1 MLIQLSRHCGLF
13 LFIKSQNKSQRPI
26 AIIKGDVV
34 NLYVLK
40 KGYAER

>member
-1 MLIQLSRHCGLF
+1 MGLF
-13 LFIKSQNKSQRPI
+13 LFIKRQSKSQKPI

-40 KGYAER
+40 VGHALL